1 MLNTS
6 ASNYDITLA
15 VTGTPGETETTLT
28 ADPTLPEPDIMAML
42 VTGRTLDE
50 MRGEEYEVAREQ
62 VLSYLTGRVGST
74 LGRGIERAS
83 GLSEVRIEP
92 NLIANEADPG
102 ARLTVGQEITDELNL
117 VYSSNLTDS
126 SDQIWVAEYD
136 LTRRFQTRAVRQSD
150 DSYRMDFRHDI
161 RIGGRPAPRRLPRQR
176 PTLTALTVTGDS
188 VANEAQLREPLH
200 LEEGKPYDFFTARRG
215 VQRIEEFYRER
226 GYLQSRVRLE
236 REVNDQTVQA
246 TLRVD
251 PGPRVDLQF
260 EGANLPSSVREHVRL
275 QWHRGVFDAQRADD
289 GLETIKSW
297 LMDHDYLQPT
307 IDHTVEDM
315 SPDLRR
321 VVFRITPG
329 TRFERVTLAFQ
340 GTSAVDPGVLDD
352 IIEEQKLERQLFTDP
367 IVVTELFER
376 YYREQGFLATEI
388 DQPRYEFDGTLA
400 QVVLMCAK
408 GPASPFGKW
417 RRQVIRSSRAMR

>member
-1 MLNTS
+1 MNLLVDGQVPIDEAGLTGDVNFDTGLLAAMTARRTLDLTEERSPLLERVRFNINVDTATPVLVDNNLAKAEIGVDVRVLGTPYETGLSGRLTVLEGGEITLNERRYEVERGVITFLDERRIYPSFDLLLNTS
-6 ASNYDITLA
+6 AGNYDITLA

-74 LGRGIERAS
+74 LGRGIERAT

-117 VYSSNLTDS
+117 VYSTNLTDS

-136 LTRRFQTRAVRQSD
+136 VTRRFQTRAVRQSD
-150 DSYRMDFRHDI
+150 DSYRMDFRHDV

-176 PTLTALTVTGDS
+176 PTLTAVTVTGDG
-188 VANEAQLREPLH
+188 VASEAQLREL
-200 LEEGKPYDFFTARRG
+200 LDVEEGKTYDFFAARRG

-226 GYLQSRVRLE
+226 GYLQSRVRVE
-236 REVNDQTVQA
+236 REVDEQTVQV

-260 EGANLPSSVREHVRL
+260 EGADSSLVGSRGRAGAVASWRVR
-275 QWHRGVFDAQRADD
+275 
-289 GLETIKSW
+289 
-297 LMDHDYLQPT
+297 
-307 IDHTVEDM
+307 
-315 SPDLRR
+315 
-321 VVFRITPG
+321 
-329 TRFERVTLAFQ
+329 
-340 GTSAVDPGVLDD
+340 
-352 IIEEQKLERQLFTDP
+352 
-367 IVVTELFER
+367 
-376 YYREQGFLATEI
+376 
-388 DQPRYEFDGTLA
+388 
-400 QVVLMCAK
+400 C
-408 GPASPFGKW
+408 PAG
-417 RRQVIRSSRAMR
+417 R